1 MYKRFNIEDPF
12 AQFIAS
18 VFARDNTNPFVKA
31 SNDFP
36 NIVPSFDNFTIVDES
51 KEIMR
56 KYNENDIIN
65 NIQFNDIILPYI
77 PDENDIF
84 AVYDTYT
91 IKDEDNH
98 KSIINFNFFYNPSIS
113 NFMKMCR
120 IFQNVVNEKIVFT
133 EKYMFIDHILA
144 DMLRRIRFV
153 SALNNNTVYTT
164 CIMFNNNDVPIV
176 DTIVTEEDYDKIIAI
191 YGHDLYDCEN
201 GDIEVVVSEVSS
213 GDYDNQSQIG
223 NKMTRNT
230 VNKMEII
237 SESDDYMYDLTFPPE
252 DITDAQRLQAFWTF
266 CSIDDMRKKIKK
278 TREFNKWKRITN
290 NNDISDNEFIVKLLR
305 NEVPLNTDD
314 VNGFVIFNGFDVIDF
329 MDLNDNYP
337 ENTDDILADFNSNL
351 GANMVFDDSMPYE
364 VAYPDVFD
372 YIKDILNIE

>member
-12 AQFIAS
+12 SQFIAS
-18 VFARDNTNPFVKA
+18 VFARDDTNPFVKA

-56 KYNENDIIN
+56 KYNENDIIY

-77 PDENDIF
+77 PDEDDIF

-91 IKDEDNH
+91 IMDKDNH

-120 IFQNVVNEKIVFT
+120 IFQNIVNEKIVFT

-164 CIMFNNNDVPIV
+164 CIMFNNDDVPIV

-191 YGHDLYDCEN
+191 YGNDLYNCEN

-223 NKMTRNT
+223 NKMT
-230 VNKMEII
+230 VNNIDKMEII
-237 SESDDYMYDLTFPPE
+237 NESDNYTYDLTFPPE
-252 DITDAQRLQAFWTF
+252 NITDAQRLQAFWTY
-266 CSIDDMRKKIKK
+266 CSIDDMREEIKDIRDFK
-278 TREFNKWKRITN
+278 KWKRIFN
-290 NNDISDNEFIVKLLR
+290 NNDISDDEFIVKLLR
-305 NEVPLNTDD
+305 NEVPLNTEPVD
-314 VNGFVIFNGFDVIDF
+314 GFVIFNYINVIDL
-329 MDLNDNYP
+329 MNLNDDYP

-372 YIKDILNIE
+372 YIKDTLNIE